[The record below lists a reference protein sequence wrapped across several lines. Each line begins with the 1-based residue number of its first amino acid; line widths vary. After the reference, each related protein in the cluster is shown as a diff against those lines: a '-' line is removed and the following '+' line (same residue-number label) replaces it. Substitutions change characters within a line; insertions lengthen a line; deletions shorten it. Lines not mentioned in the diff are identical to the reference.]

1 MSWTGDCK
9 KLLQQL
15 KKSPNAVYFLDPVD
29 WKSLGLRDY
38 PQIIKNPMDLGT
50 MGSKLASNQYTS
62 FADFQAEFYL
72 VVSNCKTYNAEGSEV
87 YNMAEQLAGEYEK
100 FKARLWPDE
109 AKRVLN
115 ILKKNANAYIF
126 LEPVD
131 WKTLGLA
138 DYLKIVKNP
147 MDLGTVSTKL
157 ASDQYASIDAFYD
170 DVNLI
175 WTNCMLYNADGSE
188 VYNMAAAMLA
198 ETAKLTAGA
207 PALAAPTPA
216 ASAVGVPAP
225 KRRKSQAQP
234 EPEEDVDMEDDEA
247 EKRREDI
254 VRMGKRFAA
263 LRHDYL
269 GGAIRF
275 IYAKCPKAVKLVE
288 AGQYEIDFQNVSDD
302 PSCCDSINQLIKVML
317 YLQQNPE

>member
-1 MSWTGDCK
+1 MAWIADCK
-9 KLLQQL
+9 KILQQL
-15 KKSPNAVYFLDPVD
+15 KKSANAVFFLEPVD
-29 WKSLGLRDY
+29 WKGLGLRDY
-38 PQIIKNPMDLGT
+38 PQVIKNPMDLGT
-50 MGSKLASNQYTS
+50 IGTKLSSNQYSS
-62 FADFQAEFYL
+62 FTDFESDFNL

-87 YNMAEQLAGEYEK
+87 YKMAEQLAAEYEK
-100 FKARLWPDE
+100 FKSKLWPDE
-109 AKRVLN
+109 AKRILN
-115 ILKKNANAYIF
+115 ALKKNPNAYIF

-131 WKTLGLA
+131 WKGLGLS
-138 DYLKIVKNP
+138 DYLKVVKNP
-147 MDLGTVSTKL
+147 MDLGTVGTKL
-157 ASDQYASIDAFYD
+157 ANDQYSSIDAFFD

-188 VYNMAAAMLA
+188 VFKMAAAMQA
-198 ETAKLTAGA
+198 ETAKLRSPVT
-207 PALAAPTPA
+207 PAATPA
-216 ASAVGVPAP
+216 ASAVGAPAP
-225 KRRKSQAQP
+225 KRRKSAAPP
-234 EPEEDVDMEDDEA
+234 EPQEEDVDMEDEEA

-288 AGQYEIDFQNVSDD
+288 AGQYEIDFQSVSDD
-302 PSCCDSINQLIKVML
+302 SSCCDSINQLIKVML